1 MATYNVGPSG
11 AYATLQACL
20 ASGVLISGDTIQ
32 LESGYDVDEM
42 AGAGITSP
50 TNITIIGDVSDPSKA
65 VCRWSNPF
73 SVNTTRALDVSP
85 DNWTVKGIT
94 FKYTGPDNLNKTAA
108 VSVKTSSSNFL
119 MEDCVLESPTS
130 GIYDFGHTSTIR
142 RVKADGSGGTLTSG
156 RGIFSGGGDGN
167 IIESCLSINWGKH
180 HIGSDRDTTIKNCT
194 VYNNRSDANN
204 GSNVTGIFVDKG
216 VSFVTMVANCV
227 VFMNCTK
234 AAARA
239 IRLSNGGGVTINDTI
254 SYGTATGD
262 ALDLSWGGGAPTQ
275 TNVSLSSTV
284 GASPVLEDPAN
295 GDFYPANPG
304 LAYQTG
310 NAANAPAGGDLNELP
325 FDTPPS
331 MGCLEAVAGGGGTT
345 KAVGNS
351 RAGFLPSPFTL
362 TP

>member
-1 MATYNVGPSG
+1 MTTWHLHQGYPAPGNSLQNFLAAGLLG
-11 AYATLQACL
+11 A
-20 ASGVLISGDTIQ
+20 GDTIQ
-32 LESGYDVDEM
+32 LDSGYSVDEA
-42 AGAGITSP
+42 AGVGVSWVDDVTLECATGDAADAICTFSNSGAA
-50 TNITIIGDVSDPSKA
+50 TGVYAIYIGNVSGWTIRNITV
-65 VCRWSNPF
+65 R
-73 SVNTTRALDVSP
+73 
-85 DNWTVKGIT
+85 
-94 FKYTGPDNLNKTAA
+94 YTGTETDDCGCIDIQTSADTMTLEDLILETTANG
-108 VSVKTSSSNFL
+108 VTYYG
-119 MEDCVLESPTS
+119 EDA
-130 GIYDFGHTSTIR
+130 IIR
-142 RVKADGSGGTLTSG
+142 RVSAISTGTTSG
-156 RGIFSGGGDGN
+156 STDSQGIFENSNDGAV
-167 IIESCLSINWGKH
+167 IESCLVVNFGYMGIMA
-180 HIGSDRDTTIKNCT
+180 DRNSTVKNCT

-204 GSNVTGIFVDKG
+204 HSNVTGMN
-216 VSFVTMVANCV
+216 VSAYADIDNCV

-351 RAGFLPSPFTL
+351 RAGFLSSPFTL